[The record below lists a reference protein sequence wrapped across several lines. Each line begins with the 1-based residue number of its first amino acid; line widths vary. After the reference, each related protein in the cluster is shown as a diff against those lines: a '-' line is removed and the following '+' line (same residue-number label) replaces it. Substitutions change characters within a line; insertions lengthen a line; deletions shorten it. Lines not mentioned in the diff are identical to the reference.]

1 MRSFPFPGRSAPLAL
16 AMASGLATSFLLYGF
31 LTGGPKATAAVMG
44 HVVVARI
51 AVDDK
56 RPLQASDLS
65 TVETTWM
72 PPGAYAKPEDLAG
85 RMPLVTVPMGQPIL
99 SSHLAPAG
107 AGPGLWHRVP
117 PGMRAVAVAT
127 NEVVGV
133 GGFVKPG
140 LHLDVIGV
148 SQAGLHWESETIAQ
162 NVPVLAISQDDANRK
177 DDNSARVASSVTLL
191 VTPQQAEAISLAS
204 EKGRIRLVLRAMNDN
219 AIRKIT
225 PKPRP
230 RSQAAA
236 PAPAPR
242 VVERQVYVPA
252 PAPRPA
258 AKAPR
263 PAPAPAGIQ
272 VIRGKSIEVVNP

>member
-1 MRSFPFPGRSAPLAL
+1 MRSFPTPGRSAPLAL
-16 AMASGLATSFLLYGF
+16 AMVSGLATSFMLYGF
-31 LTGGPKATAAVMG
+31 LTGGSKATATVMG

-56 RPLQASDLS
+56 RPLQATDLS
-65 TVETTWM
+65 VVETTWA
-72 PPGAYAKPEDLAG
+72 PPGSYAKPEDLAG

-140 LHLDVIGV
+140 LKVDVIGV
-148 SQAGLHWESETIAQ
+148 AQSGLAWESETIAQ
-162 NVPVLAISQDDANRK
+162 NVPVLAISQDDDSRK
-177 DDNSARVASSVTLL
+177 DDTAARVASSVTLL
-191 VTPQQAEAISLAS
+191 VSPQQAEAIALAT
-204 EKGRIRLVLRAMNDN
+204 EKGRIRLVLRAMGDN
-219 AIRKIT
+219 TVRKIT
-225 PKPRP
+225 PKPKP
-230 RSQAAA
+230 KPQVVHA
-236 PAPAPR
+236 APAPR

-252 PAPRPA
+252 PKPVAKPRPV
-258 AKAPR
+258 
-263 PAPAPAGIQ
+263 PAAPAGIQ